1 MDNDLIFGQFDDIEE
16 KVDFFIVL
24 CKSLEST
31 NSDLRKKVEEL
42 EQQIE
47 NSSLENERQVDT
59 NAMIRTKIDSLLT
72 KLNNYSEL
80 S

>member
-16 KVDFFIVL
+16 KVDFLIEL

-47 NSSLENERQVDT
+47 NSNLENERQVDT

>member
-16 KVDFFIVL
+16 KVDFLIEL